1 MKIEPYLFFEGCC
14 EEALEFY
21 RKALGAEITM
31 IMPYKDSP
39 QKGRIPPGAEDKVM
53 HANLRIGDAAI
64 MASDGLNSGKPSF
77 EGFSLVL
84 SPAGE
89 HEAKRM
95 FEALAEGGEVQMPL
109 AKTFYSPLFGMVT
122 DRFGMH
128 WMIMVPAQS

>member
-31 IMPYKDSP
+31 TMRYKDSP

-53 HANLRIGDAAI
+53 HAHLRIGDAAI

-89 HEAKRM
+89 AEARRM

-128 WMIMVPAQS
+128 WMIMVPA

>member
-31 IMPYKDSP
+31 TMRYKDSP

-53 HANLRIGDAAI
+53 HAHLRIGDAAL

-89 HEAKRM
+89 AEARRM

-128 WMIMVPAQS
+128 WMIMVPA